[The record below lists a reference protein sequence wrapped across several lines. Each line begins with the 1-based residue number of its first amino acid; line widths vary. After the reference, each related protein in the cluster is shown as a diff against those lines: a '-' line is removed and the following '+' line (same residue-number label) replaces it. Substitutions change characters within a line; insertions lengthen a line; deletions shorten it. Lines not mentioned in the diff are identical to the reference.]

1 MGSHLL
7 QGVDLALSKGYLAFM
22 SLNQYPLLT
31 HCPICHTSYPK
42 EAVKLVEERE
52 QARQYHSM
60 CQNCGHGLLAYVLEI
75 SGGISS
81 LGLVTDASCVD
92 LVRLADRQPIGS
104 DECMEA
110 HRLLTQNSQG
120 VCRRLLDMSGKL
132 A

>member
-1 MGSHLL
+1 
-7 QGVDLALSKGYLAFM
+7 M

-42 EAVKLVEERE
+42 ESVQLVEERD

-60 CQNCGHGLLAYVLEI
+60 CQSCGHALLAYVLEI

-92 LVRLADRQPIGS
+92 LVRLAGEHPIGS

-110 HRLLTQNSQG
+110 HRLLAENSQG